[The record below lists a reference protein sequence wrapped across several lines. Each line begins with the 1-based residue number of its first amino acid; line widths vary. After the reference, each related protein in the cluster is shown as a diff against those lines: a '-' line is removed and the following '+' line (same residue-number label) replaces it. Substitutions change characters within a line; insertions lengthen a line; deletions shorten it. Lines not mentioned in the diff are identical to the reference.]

1 MNFNQYDREYLQEI
15 VKESTSLSEVLRKLN
30 KSIGGN
36 NIKLKKYLKDN
47 NFDMSTLIGRTI
59 KRYSNK
65 GIPMKKLSEV
75 LCENSTGNSHKLK
88 LRLFKSGI
96 KECKC
101 EKCGNIE
108 WNGQPIPLE
117 LHHINGNHYDN
128 RLENLIIL
136 CPNCHA
142 QTHNYRSKNLT
153 YDVELSLI
161 AKNKSIEEY
170 KKIKE
175 LENKQELYK
184 PKTILRKIVPKEKKY
199 CKYCGKEIKGKGKYY
214 CSTECA
220 ASASRKNEYD
230 KEILLEQSKT
240 VPSLIQLSKLYN
252 LTDNALKKHLKFLGI
267 YDEIKQNFKSIDRKI
282 LQYDL
287 NENFIKEWD
296 SVSLITKE
304 LGFPK
309 SNILKVCRN
318 YNKTSHGYIW
328 RYKD

>member
-136 CPNCHA
+136 
-142 QTHNYRSKNLT
+142 
-153 YDVELSLI
+153 
-161 AKNKSIEEY
+161 
-170 KKIKE
+170 
-175 LENKQELYK
+175 
-184 PKTILRKIVPKEKKY
+184 
-199 CKYCGKEIKGKGKYY
+199 
-214 CSTECA
+214 
-220 ASASRKNEYD
+220 
-230 KEILLEQSKT
+230 
-240 VPSLIQLSKLYN
+240 
-252 LTDNALKKHLKFLGI
+252 
-267 YDEIKQNFKSIDRKI
+267 
-282 LQYDL
+282 
-287 NENFIKEWD
+287 
-296 SVSLITKE
+296 
-304 LGFPK
+304 
-309 SNILKVCRN
+309 
-318 YNKTSHGYIW
+318 
-328 RYKD
+328 